1 MASVAAELGAT
12 ATQVCL
18 AWLLGHAPV
27 ILPIPGTADLAHLE
41 ENTAAGRLRLTAG
54 HRARLDRLAAPA

>member
-1 MASVAAELGAT
+1 M
-12 ATQVCL
+12 
-18 AWLLGHAPV
+18 

-41 ENTAAGRLRLTAG
+41 ENTAAGRLRLSDA